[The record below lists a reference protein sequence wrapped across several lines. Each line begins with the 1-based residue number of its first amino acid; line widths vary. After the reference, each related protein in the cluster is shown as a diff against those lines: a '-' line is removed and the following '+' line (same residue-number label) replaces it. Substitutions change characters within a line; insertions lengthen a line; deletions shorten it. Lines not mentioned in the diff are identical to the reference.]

1 MKKALTFALSALLL
15 AGCSQDDGVM
25 NTTGEEVK
33 MSFSVQTGDGAQTR
47 AYGNGE
53 NIDQLVCAVYEKTGE
68 DTYTFIKQEEGT
80 QQTEVATD
88 FKYEPVLLKGH
99 TYKVVFWAMDQE
111 AGYNLGDPGLTN
123 ITFPTFI
130 AANAD
135 NMDVFTGHSEDATAG
150 EAQPQTVKLSRPF
163 GQLNFATTADD
174 IASVK
179 SLVEAAD
186 DATLTT
192 SVEVSAG
199 VMTAYNALT
208 QQGTYSTEAIT
219 FTPAAIPTP
228 TEPITVGNTEYVWL
242 STNFLKTEQTVTCT
256 LKLFVNDKEA
266 NSLTVNQVPVYANT
280 RTNIY
285 GRLMTGEIKYN
296 VGLNKGFTTP
306 DTDDTD
312 IDPDNWPASDNTGN

>member
-1 MKKALTFALSALLL
+1 MKEKALTFALSALLL

-33 MSFSVQTGDGAQTR
+33 MSFSIQTGNGAQTR
-47 AYGNGE
+47 ANYGIGE
-53 NIDQLVCAVYEKTGE
+53 NIDKLVCAVYEKTGE

-80 QQTEVATD
+80 QQTAGATD
-88 FKYEPVLLKGH
+88 FIYEPVLLKGH
-99 TYKVVFWAMDQE
+99 TYKVVFWAMDKE
-111 AGYNLGDPGLTN
+111 AGYTVNDGLTN
-123 ITFPTFI
+123 ITFPTSI

-135 NMDVFTGHSEDATAG
+135 NMDVFTGHSTDATAG
-150 EAQPQTVKLSRPF
+150 EAQPQTVTLSRPF
-163 GQLNFATTADD
+163 GQLNFATTAED

-179 SLVEAAD
+179 SLVKATD

-208 QQGTYSTEAIT
+208 KEGTYSAETIT
-219 FTPAAIPTP
+219 FTTADIPT
-228 TEPITVGNTEYVWL
+228 EKITVGGIEYEWL
-242 STNFLKTEQTVTCT
+242 STNFLMTNQTVACT
-256 LKLFVNDKEA
+256 LKLFVNGAEA
-266 NSLTVNQVPVYANT
+266 NSLTVNQVPVKANT

-285 GRLMTGEIKYN
+285 GRLMTGEIKYD
-296 VGLNKGFTTP
+296 VTLDKGFTTP
-306 DTDDTD
+306 DTD

>member
-33 MSFSVQTGDGAQTR
+33 MSFSVQTGNGAQTR
-47 AYGNGE
+47 ANYGIGE
-53 NIDQLVCAVYEKTGE
+53 NIDKLVCAVYEKTGE
-68 DTYTFIKQEEGT
+68 DTYTFIKQEEGE
-80 QQTEVATD
+80 QQTTGATD
-88 FKYEPVLLKGH
+88 FIYEPVLLKGH
-99 TYKVVFWAMDQE
+99 SYKVVFWAMGQD
-111 AGYNLGDPGLTN
+111 AGYTVNDGLTN
-123 ITFPTFI
+123 ITFPTSI

-135 NMDVFTGHSEDATAG
+135 NMDVFTGHSADATAG
-150 EAQPQTVKLSRPF
+150 EDQPQTVTLSRPF

-179 SLVEAAD
+179 SLVKAAD

-208 QQGTYSTEAIT
+208 KEGTYSAEAIT
-219 FTPAAIPTP
+219 FTTAAIPT
-228 TEPITVGNTEYVWL
+228 ENITVGGTGYEWL
-242 STNFLKTEQTVTCT
+242 STNFLMTNQTVTCT
-256 LKLFVNDKEA
+256 LKLFVNEKEA
-266 NSLTVNQVPVYANT
+266 NSLTVNQVPVKANT

-285 GRLMTGEIKYN
+285 GRLMTGEIKYD
-296 VGLNKGFTTP
+296 VTLDKGFTTP
-306 DTDDTD
+306 DTD